1 MSLRKPSAAA
11 SNGGEVSLDE
21 RKQEAMDQYQQTD
34 GHFSLVR
41 YASPTISSA
50 HSHCLVCAYRNF
62 RLADLVTIANG
73 ICGSFSIFMSAKYL
87 LTSDED
93 YLWSALAFPLAG
105 LFFDFLDGK
114 VARWRNESSMIGQ
127 ELDSLADLVRSPSAC
142 DSVRILTCS
151 LLSFFPLPRLPTQIS
166 FGVAPALLAFVAGFR
181 TYLDTVVLTGFIC
194 CGLAR
199 LARFNATVA
208 SIPKDAKG
216 KAHYFEGLPIPSSL
230 GLVAVLSYWT
240 SQGWIEGKHGI
251 PWGTITLWGAKG
263 GDGELHTFSIVFGL
277 WAAAMV
283 SKTLRVPKI

>member
-1 MSLRKPSAAA
+1 MSLRKNAAA
-11 SNGGEVSLDE
+11 PSNGHQSSESTPKQAASDE
-21 RKQEAMDQYQQTD
+21 YE
-34 GHFSLVR
+34 GHFSLV
-41 YASPTISSA
+41 
-50 HSHCLVCAYRNF
+50 RNF

-87 LTSDED
+87 VSNDED

-105 LFFDFLDGK
+105 LLFDFLDGK

-127 ELDSLADLVRSPSAC
+127 ELDSLADL
-142 DSVRILTCS
+142 
-151 LLSFFPLPRLPTQIS
+151 IS
-166 FGVAPALLAFVAGFR
+166 FGVAPALLAFVIGFR

-230 GLVAVLSYWT
+230 GLVAVLAYWKT
-240 SQGWIEGKHGI
+240 QGWIEGREGI
-251 PWGTITLWGAKG
+251 PWGTITLWGAPG
-263 GDGELHTFSIVFGL
+263 GDGELHTFSIVFAL

-283 SKTLRVPKI
+283 SKTLRVPKL

>member
-1 MSLRKPSAAA
+1 MSLRKTPAAA
-11 SNGGEVSLDE
+11 SNGHEVSLAD
-21 RKQEAMDQYQQTD
+21 RKLEAKEQYDTTE
-34 GHFSLVR
+34 GHFSLV
-41 YASPTISSA
+41 
-50 HSHCLVCAYRNF
+50 RNF

-87 LTSDED
+87 VTSDED
-93 YLWSALAFPLAG
+93 YLWSALVFPLAG

-127 ELDSLADLVRSPSAC
+127 ELDSLADL
-142 DSVRILTCS
+142 
-151 LLSFFPLPRLPTQIS
+151 IS
-166 FGVAPALLAFVAGFR
+166 FGVAPALLAFVVGFR

-230 GLVAVLSYWT
+230 GLVAVLSYWN
-240 SQGWIEGKHGI
+240 SQGWIEGKQGI
-251 PWGTITLWGAKG
+251 PWGTITLWGKPG
-263 GDGELHTFSIVFGL
+263 GDGELHKFSIVFGL